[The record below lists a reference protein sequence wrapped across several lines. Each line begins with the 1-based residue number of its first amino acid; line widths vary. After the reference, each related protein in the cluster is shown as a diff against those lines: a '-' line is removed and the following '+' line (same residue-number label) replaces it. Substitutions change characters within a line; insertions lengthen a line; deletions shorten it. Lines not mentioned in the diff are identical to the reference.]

1 MNFVEQAVADF
12 ANWVWGIPLVILVM
26 GGGLFFMV
34 YASFSPFL
42 YFKHAIDV
50 LRGKYHE
57 EDKEGEISHYE
68 ALSTAIAATVGMG
81 NISGVAVAITAGGPE
96 VSFGCG
102 FRHSL
107 A

>member
-1 MNFVEQAVADF
+1 MGVPSSNFSNGWRF
-12 ANWVWGIPLVILVM
+12 LLHHTFPIYSL
-26 GGGLFFMV
+26 
-34 YASFSPFL
+34 L
-42 YFKHAIDV
+42 YFRHAIDV

-96 VSFGCG
+96 LFSGCG
-102 FRHSL
+102 SL
-107 A
+107 LFLE